1 MWYHSLNEYVKNEY
15 GMKLYK
21 LALDAGRTCPNRDGT
36 CGSRGCIFCSGE
48 GSGDFAADKRLR
60 ITDQLS
66 MAKQQIYRKLPKEPV
81 GYIAY
86 FQAFT
91 NTYGKAEELEPMFLE
106 AISDPS
112 VKVLSIA
119 TRPDCLPEDIL
130 TMLEHLQQR
139 IPVWVEL
146 GLQTIR
152 EETAAYIRRGY
163 KNDVYDRAVNALKKR
178 HISVITHVILGLP
191 GETVDDML
199 RTVDYVGHTGTQGIK
214 LQLLHVLKGTD
225 LAAEYKAGRVQTM
238 ELSDY
243 INILELCIRHLPRSM
258 VIHRLT
264 GDGPKRLL
272 IAPEW
277 SGNKRMVMNTI
288 LRELHRRNVEQGSLY
303 MQQTSAVSAQNGS
316 LLLRSQTE
324 PL

>member
-1 MWYHSLNEYVKNEY
+1 MWYHSFNEFAKQEY

-21 LALDAGRTCPNRDGT
+21 LALDADRTCPNRDGT
-36 CGSRGCIFCSGE
+36 CGSRGCIFCSGN
-48 GSGDFAADKRLR
+48 GSGDFAADQRLG
-60 ITDQLS
+60 ITEQLA
-66 MAKQQIYRKLPKEPV
+66 MAKKQIQKKLPKESV

-91 NTYGKAEELEPMFLE
+91 NTYGTVEEMEPLFLE

-112 VKVLSIA
+112 VKILSIA

-130 TMLEHLQQR
+130 TMLERLQKR
-139 IPVWVEL
+139 IPVWIEL
-146 GLQTIR
+146 GLQTAK
-152 EETAAYIRRGY
+152 EETAGYIRRGY
-163 KNDVYDRAVNALKKR
+163 KNDVYERAVNELKKR

-191 GETVDDML
+191 GESMEDML
-199 RTVDYVGHTGTQGIK
+199 NTIDYVGHTDTQGIK

-225 LAAEYKAGRVQTM
+225 LAAEYKAGAVRTM
-238 ELSDY
+238 ELSEY
-243 INILELCIRHLPRSM
+243 INVLELCIRHLPRSM

-288 LRELHRRNVEQGSLY
+288 IREFYQRNVEQGSLY
-303 MQQTSAVSAQNGS
+303 MQ
-316 LLLRSQTE
+316 
-324 PL
+324 

>member
-1 MWYHSLNEYVKNEY
+1 MWYYSLNEYVKNEY

-66 MAKQQIYRKLPKEPV
+66 MAKQQIRNKLPKEPV

-130 TMLEHLQQR
+130 TMLEQLQQR

-146 GLQTIR
+146 GLQTIK

-163 KNDVYDRAVNALKKR
+163 KNDVYDWAVNALRKR
-178 HISVITHVILGLP
+178 QISVITHVILGLP

-199 RTVDYVGHTGTQGIK
+199 RTIDYVGHTDIQGIK

-225 LAAEYKAGRVQTM
+225 LAAEYEAGRVRSM
-238 ELSDY
+238 ELSEY

-288 LRELHRRNVEQGSLY
+288 LQEFRRRNVEQGSLY
-303 MQQTSAVSAQNGS
+303 MQ
-316 LLLRSQTE
+316 
-324 PL
+324 